1 MAKNQDGALDHHNG
15 EHASDGEKAR
25 GSDHNEHPKAN
36 GAAASGE
43 REEDVRTWTFTR
55 IIAVAALCNI
65 YVGSQ
70 MILYFVSAGLTYI
83 KLDLKAM
90 IGNWMLTAN
99 TLAVAAVCPFV
110 GYLTNLLG
118 RKWVCCFGTVCLI
131 TGSIVMATAN
141 ALNGAVAAM
150 AIAGIGA
157 GICELTAVAG

>member
-1 MAKNQDGALDHHNG
+1 MAKDQDGALDHQNG
-15 EHASDGEKAR
+15 EHASDEEKAR

-36 GAAASGE
+36 DAAASGE
-43 REEDVRTWTFTR
+43 GEEDVRTWTFTR
-55 IIAVAALCNI
+55 IIAVAALCNV

-83 KLDLKAM
+83 ELDLKTM

-110 GYLTNLLG
+110 GYLTDLLG
-118 RKWVCCFGTVCLI
+118 RKWVCVFCTVCLI

-157 GICELTAVAG
+157 DICELTALAG